1 MAGRF
6 DYLVTG
12 GAGFIGSHL
21 CERLL
26 SSGKSVCVLD
36 DLSTGNLKN
45 IEKLL
50 ASDSFHFI
58 EGTVL
63 SVETVNN
70 CVDMCDEIIHLAA
83 AVGVENVINKPVE
96 TIETNVSGTENILR
110 AARGNNTKVLI
121 ASTSEVYGKSW
132 KVPFKE
138 DGDIVLGP
146 TSRNR
151 WSYACSKALD
161 EFLALAYNHSY
172 GLPVVICRFFNT
184 VGPRQSGRYGMVLP
198 RFINQALT
206 GQPITVFGNG
216 TQTRCFSLVSEVIDC
231 VLALMD
237 KPDAV
242 GKVVNIGS
250 TEEITILELARR
262 VREISG
268 SNSEIIIVPYDK
280 AYPEGFEDMQRRV
293 PDVSRLIGLTGI
305 RPEADTTAIIKKVIE
320 FGIPE
325 GVQ

>member
-1 MAGRF
+1 MVGRF

-21 CERLL
+21 CERLI
-26 SSGKSVCVLD
+26 SEGRSVCVLD
-36 DLSTGNLKN
+36 DLSTGSIEN
-45 IEKLL
+45 IENLL
-50 ASDSFHFI
+50 TSSHFEFI
-58 EGTVL
+58 EGSVL
-63 SVETVNN
+63 SVETVNRT
-70 CVDMCDEIIHLAA
+70 VDMCNEVIHLAA

-110 AARGNNTKVLI
+110 AARKNNTKVFI

-132 KVPFKE
+132 NVPFKE

-161 EFLALAYNHSY
+161 EFLALAYSQSY
-172 GLPVVICRFFNT
+172 RLPVIICRFFNT

-206 GQPITVFGNG
+206 GKPITVFGNG
-216 TQTRCFSLVSEVIDC
+216 TQTRCFSLVSEVVDC

-237 KPDAV
+237 TPEAV
-242 GKVVNIGS
+242 GKVINIGS

-262 VREISG
+262 VREISE
-268 SNSEIIIVPYDK
+268 SESEIIIVPYED
-280 AYPEGFEDMQRRV
+280 AYPSGFEDMQRRV
-293 PDVSRLIGLTGI
+293 PDVTKLKELTGI
-305 RPEADTTAIIKKVIE
+305 CPLADTTSIIRKI
-320 FGIPE
+320 I
-325 GVQ
+325 

>member
-21 CERLL
+21 CERLI

-36 DLSTGNLKN
+36 DLSTGNIKN

-50 ASDSFHFI
+50 SSENFNFI

-70 CVDMCDEIIHLAA
+70 CVDKCNEVIHLAA

-110 AARGNNTKVLI
+110 AARRNNTKVLI

-206 GQPITVFGNG
+206 GKPITVFGNG

-262 VREISG
+262 VREISE
-268 SNSEIIIVPYDK
+268 SDSEIVIVPYDE

-293 PDVSRLIGLTGI
+293 PDVSRLMSLTGI
-305 RPEADTTAIIKKVIE
+305 SPEADTTAIIKKIIA

>member
-1 MAGRF
+1 MLTSY

-26 SSGKSVCVLD
+26 SDGKSVCVLD
-36 DLSTGNLKN
+36 DLSTGSLKN
-45 IEKLL
+45 IETLL
-50 ASDSFHFI
+50 PSDDFNFI
-58 EGTVL
+58 KGSVL
-63 SVETVNN
+63 SVETVNE
-70 CVDMCDEIIHLAA
+70 CVSLCSEIIHLAA

-96 TIETNVSGTENILR
+96 TIETNVGGTENILR
-110 AARGNNTKVLI
+110 AARKNNTKVFI

-132 KVPFKE
+132 KVPFAE

-161 EFLALAYNHSY
+161 EFLALAYNQSY

-216 TQTRCFSLVSEVIDC
+216 TQTRCFSLVSEVVDSL
-231 VLALMD
+231 LALMNN
-237 KPDAV
+237 PQAV
-242 GKVVNIGS
+242 GKVVNVGS

-268 SNSEIIIVPYDK
+268 SNSEIIIVPYKD

-293 PDVSRLIGLTGI
+293 PDVSRLIGLTGFS
-305 RPEADTTAIIKKVIE
+305 PKADTNTIIRKVISW
-320 FGIPE
+320 GIPE
-325 GVQ
+325 GVV

>member
-1 MAGRF
+1 MAGQF

-21 CERLL
+21 CERLI
-26 SSGKSVCVLD
+26 SEGRSVCVLD
-36 DLSTGNLKN
+36 DLSTGSLKNLK
-45 IEKLL
+45 KLL
-50 ASDSFHFI
+50 ASSRFKFI
-58 EGTVL
+58 EGSVL
-63 SVETVNN
+63 SVETVSRS
-70 CVDMCDEIIHLAA
+70 VDMCNEVIHLAA

-110 AARGNNTKVLI
+110 AARKNNTKVFI

-161 EFLALAYNHSY
+161 EFLALAYNNSY
-172 GLPVVICRFFNT
+172 GLPVVIGRFFNT
-184 VGPRQSGRYGMVLP
+184 VGTRQSGRYGMVLP

-206 GQPITVFGNG
+206 GKPITVFGNG
-216 TQTRCFSLVSEVIDC
+216 TQTRCFSLVSEVVNC

-237 KPDAV
+237 TPEAI

-268 SNSEIIIVPYDK
+268 SESEIVIVPYEE
-280 AYPEGFEDMQRRV
+280 AYPAGFEDMQRRV
-293 PDVSRLIGLTGI
+293 PDVARLVGLTGV
-305 RPEADTTAIIKKVIE
+305 RPEAGTTSIIRKIIE
-320 FGIPE
+320 YGIPE
-325 GVQ
+325 GTL